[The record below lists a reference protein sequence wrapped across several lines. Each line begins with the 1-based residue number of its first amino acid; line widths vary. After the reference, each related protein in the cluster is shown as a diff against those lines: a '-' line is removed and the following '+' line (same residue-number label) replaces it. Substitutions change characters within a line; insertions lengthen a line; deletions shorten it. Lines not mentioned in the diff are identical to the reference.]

1 MLFVLA
7 VSAAMAASDY
17 AALNRLKELHH
28 LCSCQKL
35 LPRHPFFC
43 TELER
48 EGTGRRTRLKLLFVK
63 RVSD

>member
-28 LCSCQKL
+28 LFVLAKNCSPATPSSAQNL
-35 LPRHPFFC
+35 SGR
-43 TELER
+43 ELE
-48 EGTGRRTRLKLLFVK
+48 EEQ
-63 RVSD
+63 D